1 MQNLKRFF
9 KNGIILTL
17 TSLLMRMLGVSFSA
31 FVTEKLGAEGMGLYT
46 LIMSVYGF
54 TVTVAS
60 SGVSLAATRMC
71 AEAGSRGEQ
80 RAALRRCALYAGVCG
95 TIAAVGLFS
104 GAELVAGRLLGDLR
118 CTRSLRLL
126 SLSMPF
132 IALSNVLGGYFS
144 AVRKVSRSA
153 AAGIFEQL
161 FRIFAAGWLLLH
173 FVPDGIEYAC
183 MALVGGGALAEAA
196 SFVLSLILYLADR
209 GRGELPDSGG
219 SERRGLTGKLFS
231 ITLPVAAAAY
241 IRSALTTLEHIL
253 IPRGLKQNPA
263 TKERALA
270 SYGILCGMAMPVVML
285 PTAFLYSFTGL
296 LIPELAEASSRGET
310 IRVRSMSER
319 AAGLTIAYSFG
330 CAAMLCAFSH
340 EIGLLVYNSSECGDF
355 IRIMAPL
362 IPVMYFDHA
371 VDSMLKGIGEQ
382 LYCMK
387 VNILDAALCALLVY
401 PLCSRVGIYGYV
413 IVIYLSEVIN
423 AALSTIRLCRRA
435 ELCFSPGILLVP
447 LAGGAAALL
456 TAGLMPS
463 SAGWGSLICRMTV
476 SGGAYL
482 LVCAVGGLVIPKK
495 GVKKDRR
502 LHAGPENTG
511 L

>member
-46 LIMSVYGF
+46 LIMSVYSF

-161 FRIFAAGWLLLH
+161 FRIFAAG
-173 FVPDGIEYAC
+173 
-183 MALVGGGALAEAA
+183 
-196 SFVLSLILYLADR
+196 
-209 GRGELPDSGG
+209 
-219 SERRGLTGKLFS
+219 
-231 ITLPVAAAAY
+231 
-241 IRSALTTLEHIL
+241 
-253 IPRGLKQNPA
+253 
-263 TKERALA
+263 
-270 SYGILCGMAMPVVML
+270 
-285 PTAFLYSFTGL
+285 
-296 LIPELAEASSRGET
+296 
-310 IRVRSMSER
+310 
-319 AAGLTIAYSFG
+319 
-330 CAAMLCAFSH
+330 
-340 EIGLLVYNSSECGDF
+340 
-355 IRIMAPL
+355 
-362 IPVMYFDHA
+362 
-371 VDSMLKGIGEQ
+371 
-382 LYCMK
+382 
-387 VNILDAALCALLVY
+387 
-401 PLCSRVGIYGYV
+401 
-413 IVIYLSEVIN
+413 
-423 AALSTIRLCRRA
+423 
-435 ELCFSPGILLVP
+435 
-447 LAGGAAALL
+447 
-456 TAGLMPS
+456 
-463 SAGWGSLICRMTV
+463 
-476 SGGAYL
+476 
-482 LVCAVGGLVIPKK
+482 
-495 GVKKDRR
+495 
-502 LHAGPENTG
+502 
-511 L
+511 

>member
-1 MQNLKRFF
+1 MRNLRRFL

-17 TSLLMRMLGVSFSA
+17 TSLLMRMLGVSFGA

-71 AEAGSRGEQ
+71 AEAGSREEQ

-95 TIAAVGLFS
+95 TAAALGLFS
-104 GAELVAGRLLGDLR
+104 GAELVATKLLGDAR
-118 CTRSLRLL
+118 CIRPLRLL

-173 FVPDGIEYAC
+173 FVPAGIEYAC
-183 MALVGGGALAEAA
+183 MAIVGGGALAEAA
-196 SFVLSLILYLADR
+196 SFALSLIFYLSER
-209 GRGELPDSGG
+209 RRENELPDSM
-219 SERRGLTGKLFS
+219 SFEQKGLTRKLFA

-253 IPRGLKQNPA
+253 IPRGLRENPA
-263 TKERALA
+263 SKDRALA
-270 SYGILCGMAMPVVML
+270 AYGILCGMAMPVVML

-296 LIPELAEASSRGET
+296 LIPELAEANSRGEVR
-310 IRVRSMSER
+310 RVNSMSER
-319 AAGLTIAYSFG
+319 AAGLTVAYSFG
-330 CAAMLCAFSH
+330 CAAMLYAFSH
-340 EIGLLVYNSSECGDF
+340 EIGLLVYNSAECGDF
-355 IRIMAPL
+355 IRVIAPL

-387 VNILDAALCALLVY
+387 VNILDAALCALTVY
-401 PLCSRVGIYGYV
+401 PLCSKVGIYGYV
-413 IVIYLSEVIN
+413 LVIYISEVIN
-423 AALSTIRLCRRA
+423 ASLSIVRLCRRT
-435 ELCFSPGILLVP
+435 ELRFSMRTLLVP
-447 LAGGAAALL
+447 MAGAAAALL
-456 TAGLMPS
+456 FGRLMPS
-463 SAGWGSLICRMTV
+463 AAGWGSLICRMTV
-476 SGGAYL
+476 SGGTYL
-482 LVCAVGGLVIPKK
+482 LVCAVVGGLEAVSPGIEKN
-495 GVKKDRR
+495 RR
-502 LHAGPENTG
+502 SVRRF
-511 L
+511 